1 MNTRERLSRSFLIVI
16 VIALAGWV
24 GLVLQ
29 LIVSV
34 RKGMADVTPAWH
46 SILFA
51 LSYFTVLTNL
61 LVTVLVSARV
71 GRISSR
77 NVLSRPGT
85 LAAAAVYILVVGII
99 YSVLLRTLW
108 APSGMHKAADVILH
122 DLMPVLYLLWWLLFA
137 PKGGLTWSDPF
148 KWLAYPLAYF
158 AFSLVLGHFTG
169 RYLYP
174 FADIPAVGLAAVAR
188 NGALLLV
195 LFWGLGL
202 VAVLTARMTGSAATH
217 T

>member
-1 MNTRERLSRSFLIVI
+1 MNTRERLSRSFLV
-16 VIALAGWV
+16 VIALAGWA

-34 RKGMADVTPAWH
+34 RAGHANGVAAWR
-46 SILFA
+46 SALLA

-61 LVTVLVSARV
+61 LVTVLVSARIARLSAR
-71 GRISSR
+71 RI
-77 NVLSRPGT
+77 LSRPGV
-85 LAAAAVYILVVGII
+85 LAAAAVYIVVVGII

-108 APSGMHKAADVILH
+108 APSGIHKAADVILH

-137 PKGGLTWSDPF
+137 PKGGLTWSDPL

-174 FADIPAVGLAAVAR
+174 FADIPALGLGAVAR
-188 NGALLLV
+188 NGLLLVV

-202 VAVLTARMTGSAATH
+202 FAVLISRMTGSGGTH
-217 T
+217 S

>member
-16 VIALAGWV
+16 ALAGWI

-34 RKGMADVTPAWH
+34 RTGRANVTPAWH

-51 LSYFTVLTNL
+51 MSYFTMLTNL
-61 LVTVLVSARV
+61 LVAVLVSARV
-71 GRISSR
+71 ARISSR

-99 YSVLLRTLW
+99 YSLLLRTLW
-108 APSGMHKAADVILH
+108 SPVGIHKAADVILH
-122 DLMPVLYLLWWLLFA
+122 DVTPVLYLLWWLLFA
-137 PKGGLTWSDPF
+137 PKGGLSWGDPL
-148 KWLAYPLAYF
+148 KWLAYPLAYL
-158 AFSLVLGHFTG
+158 AFSIALGNFTG

-174 FADIPAVGLAAVAR
+174 FADLPALGLSAVAR
-188 NGALLLV
+188 NGALVLL
-195 LFWGLGL
+195 LFWGLGMF
-202 VAVLTARMTGSAATH
+202 AVLIARTTGSAATH